1 MTPEE
6 EAMTKRILELKALL
20 PAENGGGLPAPS
32 GVKAPPSQEVITT
45 NKAPQQIIV
54 PPKNPPAK
62 VVPPSVKTNVVPR
75 MPGKTGK
82 SMSGLGDI
90 VAGTALATM
99 AATELLTG
107 DEEAPAQDAGLAE
120 VPPEMLERPN
130 RDILDEKWDD
140 VKGDRMGDPESRGV
154 NEVGGTKWETLED
167 FLKWERQ
174 EEIRERTKPGF
185 GMQRERDAMGGGPLY
200 SDMSDMDRWA
210 ARESDD
216 GGAAERE
223 ARTEWAQERQAVRAD
238 DKEWG
243 MKSTMPPEVLA
254 DYESKTPEEQ
264 RQFYAIWYK
273 NQRARG
279 LNPGDTDS
287 NLSANA
293 GMNENFDENRNPR
306 FKENEMPPDAVA
318 EMLRQDNIENEE
330 ARKEKFAN
338 NLERVE
344 ANKEREADRLHAY
357 RNWMMEGSAFG
368 HLPYA
373 QRVAIGRH
381 ITTAADPNA
390 PLEAR
395 DVANRRLL
403 SMGILANG
411 GVVAEAPMQFPGMG
425 GSGQGGQGSEPSAN
439 DVRAAKRETNMQDQ
453 RDRSDA
459 TAQADGNAV
468 PNSPYLQ
475 KKIDDYW
482 NTNTDKGTW
491 ADLEQQIQDDPE
503 TPGKNDKDARRQI
516 VENEIAHSIVTG
528 IQKNWMN
535 LPKDSIDRL
544 KSAMIQLGVPGM
556 EAGKTLTWE
565 QFEEFAGKWIPA
577 NKQAR
582 KDLKSNFE
590 AITKEQIG
598 AEAGGGFFGA
608 NDLGQPDALIA

>member
-6 EAMTKRILELKALL
+6 EMTKRILELKALL

-32 GVKAPPSQEVITT
+32 GVQDPMPAPTLPPMAGMGSALPAPPVKAPVEEPVVMSAPVEEPAVQSAPVTPQPEV
-45 NKAPQQIIV
+45 A
-54 PPKNPPAK
+54 
-62 VVPPSVKTNVVPR
+62 
-75 MPGKTGK
+75 
-82 SMSGLGDI
+82 
-90 VAGTALATM
+90 
-99 AATELLTG
+99 
-107 DEEAPAQDAGLAE
+107 LAE
-120 VPPEMLERPN
+120 VPAAMLERPN
-130 RDILDEKWDD
+130 RDILDEEWND

-223 ARTEWAQERQAVRAD
+223 ARTEWAQERQQVRAD

-273 NQRARG
+273 KQRARG

-293 GMNENFDENRNPR
+293 GMNENFDEKGNPR

-318 EMLRQDNIENEE
+318 EMLRQDNIAKEQERE
-330 ARKEKFAN
+330 EKFAN
-338 NLERVE
+338 TMQRNEDY
-344 ANKEREADRLHAY
+344 KQRETDRLHAY
-357 RNWMMEGSAFG
+357 RNWMAEGSAFG
-368 HLPYA
+368 NLPYA
-373 QRVAIGRH
+373 QRVAIGRMLSEV
-381 ITTAADPNA
+381 ADPNA
-390 PLEAR
+390 PLESR
-395 DVANRRLL
+395 DAANRRLL

-425 GSGQGGQGSEPSAN
+425 GSGQGGQGSESTPEEVFN
-439 DVRAAKRETNMQDQ
+439 AKQVLNQREQQNQNQTK
-453 RDRSDA
+453 
-459 TAQADGNAV
+459 AQADGSAPV
-468 PNSPYLQ
+468 NSKYMQ
-475 KKIDDYW
+475 SKIDEYW
-482 NTNTDKGTW
+482 NTNQEEGTW
-491 ADLEQQIQDDPE
+491 AEIDEQLNKDPKMSGTNNE
-503 TPGKNDKDARRQI
+503 DARRAN
-516 VENEIAHSIVTG
+516 VETEIAKSIVKG
-528 IQKNWMN
+528 IEVHWEN

-544 KSAMIQLGVPGM
+544 KSAMIKLGVPGI
-556 EAGKTLTWE
+556 EAGKPLTWE
-565 QFEEFAGKWIPA
+565 QFEEYAGQYVPA
-577 NKQAR
+577 EPEAR
-582 KDLKSNFE
+582 KQLKINFD
-590 AITKEQIG
+590 AIQKEQLG
-598 AEAGGGFFGA
+598 AKAGGGLFGA
-608 NDLGQPDALIA
+608 NDLGQQDVLIA